1 MTSAGPLRA
10 LRQPAYRRVWTVFG
24 LQQFGYWFS
33 AIGFQWLV
41 ARETDSDPLI
51 LSLLYFCV
59 LLPMLLVSLPAGV
72 LADSHDRRRIVLT
85 TQCGIILTSSITS
98 TLVIL
103 DRAPV
108 VALMA
113 CGFAVGVF
121 HSAAQPATL
130 ALVANAVPAADL
142 PSAVVLQSIAMNL
155 ARISG
160 PALAGVLILAWGAV
174 ESLIAY
180 GLIGVLAMVVL
191 RTARIPRTVGDGPRE
206 RPRLLAGIVSGLRH
220 ARSRPPAATALAL
233 VLVTSLFAISYLAQ
247 LPALAALVSPDP
259 GTFPVLTVVGG
270 IGSLVGV
277 VFVAL
282 RPPRRASVT
291 PPAVLLVALGTCVV
305 LLGLNRLLWAQL
317 VLIAACGGIQF
328 AIMTLCN
335 TVVQQMVDDSH
346 RGRVMSL
353 YTVCWG
359 GVLPVG
365 GLILGT
371 IWHFLGPTVG
381 LAVHGGVALLFA
393 LWVLRPGAVRTA
405 GAALRRDG
413 GPGGAVEE
421 QLAER

>member
-1 MTSAGPLRA
+1 
-10 LRQPAYRRVWTVFG
+10 VWTVFA

-41 ARETDSDPLI
+41 AQETGSDPFT
-51 LSLLYFCV
+51 LSLLYFCI

-72 LADSHDRRRIVLT
+72 LADTHDRRRIVFV
-85 TQCGIILTSSITS
+85 TQCGILLTSTVTS

-121 HSAAQPATL
+121 HSAAQPSTL
-130 ALVANAVPAADL
+130 ALVANAVPPADL
-142 PSAVVLQSIAMNL
+142 PSAVVLQSVAMNL

-160 PALAGVLILAWGAV
+160 PAIAGVLILAWGAV
-174 ESLIAY
+174 EALVAY
-180 GLIGVLAMVVL
+180 GLIGLVAMLAL
-191 RTARIPRTVGDGPRE
+191 RGARVPRTGRADPDRR
-206 RPRLLAGIVSGLRH
+206 RPRVLAGIVDGLRH
-220 ARSRPPAATALAL
+220 ARARPPAATALAL
-233 VLVTSLFAISYLAQ
+233 VLVTSMFAISYLAQ
-247 LPALAALVSPDP
+247 LPALAALVSDDP
-259 GTFPVLTVVGG
+259 GTFLVLTVVGG
-270 IGSLVGV
+270 VGSLIGV
-277 VFVAL
+277 AGVAL
-282 RPPRRASVT
+282 RPLTRPTVT
-291 PPAVLLVALGTCVV
+291 PPAILLTLLGACVV
-305 LLGLNRLLWAQL
+305 LLGVNRVLWVQMLL
-317 VLIAACGGIQF
+317 ICACGGIQF

-335 TVVQQMVDDSH
+335 TVLQQVVDDSH

-381 LAVHGGVALLFA
+381 LAVHGGVALAFA
-393 LWVLRPGAVRTA
+393 LWVLRPGAVRSAEPVRT
-405 GAALRRDG
+405 GA
-413 GPGGAVEE
+413 
-421 QLAER
+421 LAI